1 MVWKAIYNGNIKRLK
16 LVQPEVTS
24 MFFRLGML
32 NVRRQL
38 TRSILVILTLALA
51 AISLT
56 YSLAMQEIP
65 PLRVAPFLGRLTGG
79 QILVIPLRWAG
90 QHTSDVTGA
99 HQFRSAHLLPSGMS
113 WLEWFYPELYKQG
126 FWLPSGETPSEFIA
140 PEVIES
146 LADFPGVDAIVAT
159 PMLSAVIHSNGN
171 QGIIDYPIRLAP
183 LTENI
188 VKLTADRQRP
198 DQFALQAKG
207 LFFNSSARI
216 LKDKPTYEQPGQPI
230 DIWLPQLDADKKL
243 DFGNAKLSTLPFAAY
258 LDVPTR
264 EVYWPDP
271 LGGLQSEVGLFTGD
285 IVWVGQ
291 ESWQELIAQV
301 GGTTSLPIGN
311 LVLRTDLQVVDKT
324 IASLSE
330 AFPQLTFIN
339 LSQVENRLFQT
350 GAMELF
356 RRAPRGL
363 VSRVEQPGLVM
374 PASFNRIFSYLLVLI
389 AAILLGGH
397 MLTGVAARNQEI
409 GTLRAL
415 GARRRDIL
423 TLGISETIALTIIGV
438 TIGFFPLRVLGF
450 IMQLR
455 GGQPL
460 LLVILGTLLEYGQ
473 ILGLALIASLSFAIF
488 PVWRLSSVAPMEVL
502 RNE

>member
-1 MVWKAIYNGNIKRLK
+1 MVWKAIYDGNIKRLK

-38 TRSILVILTLALA
+38 TRSMLVILTLALA

-65 PLRVAPFLGRLTGG
+65 PLRVAPFLSRLTGG
-79 QILVIPLRWAG
+79 QILVMPLRWAG

-99 HQFRSAHLLPSGMS
+99 QQFRSAHLLPSGMS

-146 LADFPGVDAIVAT
+146 LADFPGVDAIVVT
-159 PMLSAVIHSNGN
+159 PMLSAVIHSEGV
-171 QGIIDYPIRLAP
+171 IDYPIRLAP

-188 VKLTADRQRP
+188 VELTASHRRP
-198 DQFALQAKG
+198 DQFALHATG

-216 LKDKPTYEQPGQPI
+216 LKDKPAYEQPGQPI
-230 DIWLPQLDADKKL
+230 DFWLPQLDADKKL
-243 DFGNAKLSTLPFAAY
+243 DYGNAELCTLPFASY

-271 LGGLQSEVGLFTGD
+271 LAGLQSEVGLFTGD
-285 IVWVGQ
+285 IVWVGK

-301 GGTTSLPIGN
+301 GGSTALPIGN
-311 LVLRTDLQVVDKT
+311 LVLQTDLQIVDAT
-324 IASLSE
+324 IARLSA
-330 AFPQLTFIN
+330 AFPKLTFVN

-356 RRAPRGL
+356 HRAPRGI
-363 VSRVEQPGLVM
+363 VSRVEQLGLVM
-374 PASFNRIFSYLLVLI
+374 PASFHRIFSYLLVLI

-423 TLGISETIALTIIGV
+423 ALGISETIALTFIGV

-455 GGQPL
+455 GGQPFL
-460 LLVILGTLLEYGQ
+460 MVALRTLLEYGQ
-473 ILGLALIASLSFAIF
+473 ILGLALVASLSFALF
-488 PVWRLSSVAPMEVL
+488 PVWRLSTVAPMEVL